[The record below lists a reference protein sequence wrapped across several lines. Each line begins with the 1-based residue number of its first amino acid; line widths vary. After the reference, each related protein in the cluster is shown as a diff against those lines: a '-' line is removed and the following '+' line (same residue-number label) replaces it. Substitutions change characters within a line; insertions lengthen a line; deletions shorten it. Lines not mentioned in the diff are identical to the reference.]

1 MSQSPKKS
9 TNKRI
14 REDDQQIDQI
24 DQDIYQFL
32 GRPND
37 DPTTLRFDSVVR
49 NMSNPYDD
57 DDAMPLDY
65 QEERINEHVENLRDN
80 NVVPTNKFMR
90 RNEIGQDA
98 TNHGFSSS
106 TQRDVEYGTDGR
118 IIDNDPHRLWTEPG
132 SKAKAKDNL
141 EQSKKLLEIAEPV
154 YNKIITD
161 ISQGNASRDQPYVI
175 QKLNVKTKGDFID
188 MYENLKLS
196 IPPDRPSRGGKK
208 SKKNRTTKRKSK
220 RKNKR
225 KTLNKKS
232 KRKTSKKKSKP

>member
-14 REDDQQIDQI
+14 REHDQQIDQT
-24 DQDIYQFL
+24 DQDIHTYF
-32 GRPND
+32 GEPND
-37 DPTTLRFDSVVR
+37 YRTTLRFDPVVR

-80 NVVPTNKFMR
+80 DVVPTNKFMR

-106 TQRDVEYGTDGR
+106 TQRDVEYGTDGS
-118 IIDNDPHRLWTEPG
+118 ITNNDPYRLWTEPG
-132 SKAKAKDNL
+132 AKAKAKDNL
-141 EQSKKLLEIAEPV
+141 EQSKKLLEMAEPV